1 MEENAIS
8 YTHIILG
15 LVAMAIS
22 VLIVIA
28 AGRPSVKPTRFQALV
43 EGYLRF
49 VRSMLKENI
58 GESGLKYTPLIAA
71 IGLFIFFSNLLGM
84 VPGLEAP
91 TGNMNTNLAMA
102 LIVFLYY
109 NYEGIRHHGLSYFK
123 HFMGPIKALAP
134 FFIVV
139 EFISHIARPITLSLR
154 LFANMKG
161 GAILLLALVGIAIKN
176 PFTMALSPVALLF
189 IIAIKFLAVFIQT
202 YVFMIL
208 SVVYLAGAVVHEEH

>member
-1 MEENAIS
+1 MEGVS
-8 YTHIILG
+8 YNHVLLG
-15 LVAMAIS
+15 LVAMGIS
-22 VLIVIA
+22 LLLVLL
-28 AGRPSVKPTRFQALV
+28 GGKPSVRPTKYQALL

-49 VRSMLKENI
+49 VRGMLLDNI
-58 GESGLKYTPLIAA
+58 GEQGLRYTPLIAA

-102 LIVFLYY
+102 IIVFLFY
-109 NYEGIRHHGLSYFK
+109 NFEGIRTNGLGYFK
-123 HFMGPIKALAP
+123 HFLGPIKFLAP
-134 FFIVV
+134 FFVVV
-139 EFISHIARPITLSLR
+139 EIISHIARPITLSLR

-176 PFTMALSPVALLF
+176 PFTMALSPVALVF

>member
-1 MEENAIS
+1 MTEVS
-8 YTHIILG
+8 YNHVVLG
-15 LVAMAIS
+15 LGAMGIATGL
-22 VLIVIA
+22 VL
-28 AGRPSVKPTRFQALV
+28 AGGKPSVKPSRYQALL

-49 VRSMLKENI
+49 VRSMLLDNI
-58 GESGLKYTPLIAA
+58 GERGLKYTPLIAA
-71 IGLFIFFSNLLGM
+71 LGLFIFFSNLLGM

-109 NYEGIRHHGLSYFK
+109 NFEGIREHGIRYFK
-123 HFMGPIKALAP
+123 HFMGPIPWLAP
-134 FFIVV
+134 FFFVV
-139 EFISHIARPITLSLR
+139 EIVSHLARPITLSLR

-161 GAILLLALVGIAIKN
+161 GAILLLALVGVAIKN
-176 PFTMALSPVALLF
+176 PFTMALSPVALVF

-208 SVVYLAGAVVHEEH
+208 SVVYLAGAVAHEEH

>member
-1 MEENAIS
+1 MEGVSLN
-8 YTHIILG
+8 HVVLG
-15 LVAMAIS
+15 LVAMGIS
-22 VLIVIA
+22 ALLVLLG
-28 AGRPSVKPTRFQALV
+28 GRPSVKPTKYQALL

-49 VRSMLKENI
+49 VRGMLTDNI
-58 GESGLKYTPLIAA
+58 GERGLKYTPLIAGM
-71 IGLFIFFSNLLGM
+71 GLFIFFSNLLGM

-102 LIVFLYY
+102 LTVFLYY
-109 NYEGIRHHGLSYFK
+109 NYEGIRENGLAYFK
-123 HFMGPIKALAP
+123 HFMGPIPWLAP
-134 FFIVV
+134 FFVVV
-139 EFISHIARPITLSLR
+139 EIISHIARPITLSLR

-161 GAILLLALVGIAIKN
+161 GAILLLALVGVAVKN
-176 PFTMALSPVALLF
+176 PFTMALSPVALVF

>member
-1 MEENAIS
+1 MEGIS
-8 YTHIILG
+8 YNHVILG
-15 LVAMAIS
+15 LVAMGIATL
-22 VLIVIA
+22 LILA
-28 AGRPSVKPTRFQALV
+28 GGRPSVRPTRYQALL

-49 VRSMLKENI
+49 VRSMITDNI
-58 GESGLKYTPLIAA
+58 GEKGLKYTPLIAA
-71 IGLFIFFSNLLGM
+71 LGLFIFFSNLLGM

-109 NYEGIRHHGLSYFK
+109 NFEGIREHGIKYFK
-123 HFMGPIKALAP
+123 HFMGPIPWLAP
-134 FFIVV
+134 FFFVV
-139 EFISHIARPITLSLR
+139 EIISHIARPITLSLR

-161 GAILLLALVGIAIKN
+161 GAILLLALVGVAIKN
-176 PFTMALSPVALLF
+176 PFTMALSPVALVF

-208 SVVYLAGAVVHEEH
+208 SVVYLAGAVAHEEH

>member
-1 MEENAIS
+1 MEGIS
-8 YTHIILG
+8 LNHVFFGLIAMGIALG
-15 LVAMAIS
+15 LVF
-22 VLIVIA
+22 
-28 AGRPSVKPTRFQALV
+28 AGGKPAVKPTKFQALL

-49 VRSMLKENI
+49 VRNMLLDNI
-58 GESGLKYTPLIAA
+58 GSAGLKYTPLIAS

-84 VPGLEAP
+84 IPGFEAP
-91 TGNMNTNLAMA
+91 TGNINTNLAMA

-109 NYEGIRHHGLSYFK
+109 NYEGIRQHGIGYFK
-123 HFMGPIKALAP
+123 HFTGPVIWLAP
-134 FFIVV
+134 FFVVV
-139 EFISHIARPITLSLR
+139 EIISHIARPITLSLR

-161 GAILLLALVGIAIKN
+161 GAILLLALLGLAIKN
-176 PFTMALSPVALLF
+176 PFTMALSPIALVF

>member
-1 MEENAIS
+1 MEGIS
-8 YTHIILG
+8 LNHIILG
-15 LVAMAIS
+15 VVAMAIS
-22 VLIVIA
+22 ILLVLI
-28 AGRPSVKPTRFQALV
+28 GGKPSVKPTKYQALL

-49 VRSMLKENI
+49 VRSMLLDNI
-58 GESGLKYTPLIAA
+58 GKPGLKYTPLIAA
-71 IGLFIFFSNLLGM
+71 LGFFIFFSNLLGM
-84 VPGLEAP
+84 VPGLDAP

-109 NYEGIRHHGLSYFK
+109 NFEGIREHGIKYFK
-123 HFMGPIKALAP
+123 HFMGPIKWLAP
-134 FFIVV
+134 FFVVV
-139 EFISHIARPITLSLR
+139 EIISHIARPITLSLR

-161 GAILLLALVGIAIKN
+161 GAILLLALVGVAIKN
-176 PFTMALSPVALLF
+176 PFTMALSPVALVF

>member
-1 MEENAIS
+1 MQEQAVS
-8 YTHIILG
+8 YNHVILG

-22 VLIVIA
+22 VLIVLA
-28 AGRPSVKPTRFQALV
+28 AGRPSVKPTRFQALI

-49 VRSMLKENI
+49 VRGMLRDNI
-58 GESGLKYTPLIAA
+58 GEEGYRYTPLIAA

-102 LIVFLYY
+102 LTVFIFY
-109 NYEGIRHHGLSYFK
+109 NIEGIRKHGFGYFK
-123 HFMGPIKALAP
+123 HFLGPIKLLAP
-134 FFIVV
+134 FFVVV
-139 EFISHIARPITLSLR
+139 EIISHLARPITLSLR

-176 PFTMALSPVALLF
+176 PFTMALSPVALVF

-208 SVVYLAGAVVHEEH
+208 SVVYLAGALAHEEH

>member
-1 MEENAIS
+1 MEGVS
-8 YTHIILG
+8 YNHVLLG
-15 LVAMAIS
+15 LVAMGIS
-22 VLIVIA
+22 LLLVLL
-28 AGRPSVKPTRFQALV
+28 GGKPSVRPTKYQALL

-49 VRSMLKENI
+49 VRGMLLDNI
-58 GESGLKYTPLIAA
+58 GEQGLRYTPLIAA

-102 LIVFLYY
+102 IIVFLFY
-109 NYEGIRHHGLSYFK
+109 NFEGIRTNGFGYFK
-123 HFMGPIKALAP
+123 HFLGPIKFLAP
-134 FFIVV
+134 FFVVV
-139 EFISHIARPITLSLR
+139 EIISHIARPITLSLR

-176 PFTMALSPVALLF
+176 PFTMALSPVALVF

>member
-1 MEENAIS
+1 MEQAVS
-8 YTHIILG
+8 YNHVFLG

-22 VLIVIA
+22 VLLVLS
-28 AGRPSVKPTRFQALV
+28 AGKPSVKPTRFQALI

-49 VRSMLKENI
+49 VRGMLKDNI
-58 GESGLKYTPLIAA
+58 GDRGLKYTPLISA

-109 NYEGIRHHGLSYFK
+109 NFEGIREHGLSYFK

-134 FFIVV
+134 FFFVV
-139 EFISHIARPITLSLR
+139 EIISHIARPITLSLR

-176 PFTMALSPVALLF
+176 PFTMALSPIALVF

>member
-1 MEENAIS
+1 MEGTS
-8 YTHIILG
+8 YDHVVLG
-15 LVAMAIS
+15 LVAMG
-22 VLIVIA
+22 IA
-28 AGRPSVKPTRFQALV
+28 TAFILAGGRPSVRPTKYQALL

-49 VRSMLKENI
+49 VRSMILDNI
-58 GESGLKYTPLIAA
+58 GEKGLKYTPLIAGL
-71 IGLFIFFSNLLGM
+71 GLFIFFSNLLGM

-109 NYEGIRHHGLSYFK
+109 NFEGFREHGLMYIRR
-123 HFMGPIKALAP
+123 FMGPIPWLAP
-134 FFIVV
+134 FFFVV
-139 EFISHIARPITLSLR
+139 EIISHIARPITLSLR

-161 GAILLLALVGIAIKN
+161 GAILLLALVGVAIKN
-176 PFTMALSPVALLF
+176 PFTMALSPVALVF

-208 SVVYLAGAVVHEEH
+208 SVIYLAGAVAHEEH